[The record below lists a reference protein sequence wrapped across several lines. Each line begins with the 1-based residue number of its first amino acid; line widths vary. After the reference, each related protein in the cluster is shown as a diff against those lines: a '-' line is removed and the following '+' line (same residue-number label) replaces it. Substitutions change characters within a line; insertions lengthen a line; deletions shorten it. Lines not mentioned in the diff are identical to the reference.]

1 MATQVMTPYTAT
13 GHTRAREAMARTIC
27 TARKSDSV
35 EKVARM
41 MKDENCGFVPITDD
55 GRVIGVITDRDIVMR
70 CVSAGHTE
78 TMKTTAGEVMTT
90 HVISVDVNDTL
101 DRAGELMASHQVR
114 RLPVVE
120 NGKIVGVLSHGNLV
134 QALHGSGAAQ
144 GATVGVTQGA

>member
-1 MATQVMTPYTAT
+1 
-13 GHTRAREAMARTIC
+13 
-27 TARKSDSV
+27 
-35 EKVARM
+35 
-41 MKDENCGFVPITDD
+41 
-55 GRVIGVITDRDIVMR
+55 
-70 CVSAGHTE
+70 
-78 TMKTTAGEVMTT
+78 MTT

-144 GATVGVTQGA
+144 GATVGVTLGA

>member
-1 MATQVMTPYTAT
+1 MATEVTTPYTAT

-27 TARKSDSV
+27 TAKKSDTIERV
-35 EKVARM
+35 GRI
-41 MKDENCGFVPITDD
+41 MKDEDCGFVPVTED